1 MRRISPRSALAGLVF
16 VALAVTTCALSV
28 GSAPFG
34 WHASWQAFFDPAD
47 PAHAV
52 MVGLRAPRVAAA
64 FAVGALLAMAGAL
77 LQNLL
82 RNPLAEPYVLGL
94 SGGAAAGAL
103 AAIALSLPLF
113 WISAGAAAG
122 SFTSLV
128 MLLIIARREFSAASF
143 AHAGERLILS
153 GVMLA
158 ALWSALIA
166 LVVGLASGARLQG
179 MMFWLMGDLGGA
191 AASVA
196 LIEGAGIV
204 ALLILAATLADAAR
218 LDLMAR
224 GDETAAA
231 LGVAVAPLK
240 LRIVILAALAAGV
253 AVAVAGT
260 IGFVGLVAPH
270 AVRRVIGNAHGTL
283 LPGAALTGGVL
294 VVFAD
299 TLARTIIAP
308 QQLPVGAIMAII
320 GAPVFLLLL
329 WKRPT

>member
-1 MRRISPRSALAGLVF
+1 MRRISPRSALACLVF
-16 VALAVTTCALSV
+16 VALAVTAGALSV

-128 MLLIIARREFSAASF
+128 MLLIIARREFSAAAF

-158 ALWSALIA
+158 ALWSALIS
-166 LVVGLASGARLQG
+166 LVVGLESGARLQG
-179 MMFWLMGDLGGA
+179 MVFWLMGDLGGA
-191 AASVA
+191 AANIA
-196 LIEGAGIV
+196 MIEGAAFAALFVLV
-204 ALLILAATLADAAR
+204 AALSDAAR
-218 LDLMAR
+218 LDLLAR

-240 LRIVILAALAAGV
+240 LRIVVLAALAAGV

-270 AVRRVIGNAHGTL
+270 AVRRVIGNAHRGL

-299 TLARTIIAP
+299 TLARFAIAP
-308 QQLPVGAIMAII
+308 RQLPVGAVMAII

-329 WKRPT
+329 WKRPM